1 MSEFAAFVGWDWA
14 DQEHE
19 LRLREAGSD
28 GVEEVTLGSS
38 PEALHGWVALMQ
50 QRYQG
55 RPVAICI
62 ETSRGPVIWALMAY
76 AHIVLFPVNPKSVAS
91 FRETFYPSGKKDDP
105 VDAEV
110 QLELVYKHHDKLRRL
125 NPADAAT
132 RSLAI
137 LSEYRRKLVQGMV
150 RETNRLR
157 TNLKSY
163 FPQALELTGELG
175 TPMACDFLARWPSL
189 SSLQKARRSTIED
202 FYRKHGSRSEDRI
215 SARMELLGEA
225 IPLTDDEA
233 VVSCGILVTQAQVRL
248 IDALRKSISDL
259 DDQLK
264 ALYDNHIEHD
274 LIDSFPGLGLVL
286 GSRMVA
292 ILGSDRDRFETRESL
307 QLLTGVAPITKR
319 TGGKNGPVTV
329 QRRLRRSKFIHQTI
343 VEWAGQTVQRSSW
356 AKAFYDEQIAKGKGH
371 WSVLRGLGFK
381 WLRVLFRCWETRQKY
396 DEATYVEALR
406 KHGSSLAS
414 KLTAA

>member
-28 GVEEVTLGSS
+28 RVEEVTLGSS

-125 NPADAAT
+125 NPADALT
-132 RSLAI
+132 RSLGI
-137 LSEYRRKLVQGMV
+137 LSEHRRKLVQGMV

-163 FPQALELTGELG
+163 FPEALELMGELG
-175 TPMACDFLARWPSL
+175 TPMSCDFLVRWPSL

-215 SARMELLGEA
+215 SARLELLREA

-233 VVSCGILVTQAQVRL
+233 VVTCGILITQAQVRL
-248 IDALRKSISDL
+248 IHALRESITDL
-259 DDQLK
+259 DEQLK
-264 ALYDNHIEHD
+264 ALYMNHIEHD
-274 LIDSFPGLGLVL
+274 LVDSFPGLGFVL

-356 AKAFYDEQIAKGKGH
+356 AKAFYDEQTAAGKRH
-371 WSVLRGLGFK
+371 WSVLRALGFK
-381 WLRVLFRCWETRQKY
+381 WLRILFRCWQTRQRY
-396 DEATYVEALR
+396 NEATYLEALH

>member
-14 DQEHE
+14 DEDHE

-28 GVEEVTLGSS
+28 RIEEVTLGAG
-38 PEALHGWVALMQ
+38 PEALHGWVAAMQ

-91 FRETFYPSGKKDDP
+91 FRETFHPSGKKDDP

-110 QLELVYKHHDKLRRL
+110 QLELVYKHHHKLRRL

-132 RSLAI
+132 RSLGI
-137 LSEYRRKLVQGMV
+137 LSEHRRKLVQGMV

-175 TPMACDFLARWPSL
+175 TPMSCDLLVRWPSL

-215 SARMELLGEA
+215 SARLDMLDEA
-225 IPLTDDEA
+225 IPLTNDEA
-233 VVSCGILVTQAQVRL
+233 IVTCGIAITQAQVRL
-248 IDALRKSISDL
+248 IRALLESIANL

-264 ALYDNHIEHD
+264 ALYANHAEHE
-274 LIDSFPGLGLVL
+274 LIDSFPGLGFVL

-292 ILGSDRDRFETRESL
+292 ILGSDRNRFETRESL
-307 QLLTGVAPITKR
+307 QVLTGVAPITKR
-319 TGGKNGPVTV
+319 TGGKNGPVSV

-343 VEWAGQTVQRSSW
+343 VEWAGQTIQSSSW
-356 AKAFYDEQIAKGKGH
+356 AKAFYDDQRAAGKRH
-371 WSVLRGLGFK
+371 WSVLRALGFK
-381 WLRVLFRCWETRQKY
+381 WLRILFRCWQTRDNYNET
-396 DEATYVEALR
+396 TYLEALQ
-406 KHGSSLAS
+406 KHGSPLAS
-414 KLTAA
+414 KLQAA